1 MQKRAGCEAILQ
13 EGRLA
18 RCSSWPPPLE
28 SDWQWDGFRQLFGRA
43 TGRVNSFPRL
53 KGGHLQNITSS
64 PLGFASCVFHGSW
77 MHNFQCLEML
87 WKGLQIYQ
95 QPDLLRRALYD
106 FHHDICLKCQ
116 PGLAEPIFNVW
127 FSENVDKNT
136 EVRELKSHIHACM
149 HALMSAFFPAPPPS
163 HIHTGTWV
171 QTSMY
176 TCTHVRVCS
185 KQVLANGN
193 IYKAVQQSQRN
204 AS

>member
-1 MQKRAGCEAILQ
+1 MENPYCCAIVQGPETDSEQEPSPPPCPGGHIVLQSVEQIEYFLKREHVQKRAGCEATLQ
-13 EGRLA
+13 QGRLA
-18 RCSSWPPPLE
+18 RCSSWPPPLG

-77 MHNFQCLEML
+77 IHNFQCLEML

-106 FHHDICLKCQ
+106 FPRDICLKCQ

-127 FSENVDKNT
+127 F
-136 EVRELKSHIHACM
+136 
-149 HALMSAFFPAPPPS
+149 
-163 HIHTGTWV
+163 
-171 QTSMY
+171 
-176 TCTHVRVCS
+176 
-185 KQVLANGN
+185 
-193 IYKAVQQSQRN
+193 
-204 AS
+204 